1 MNINNR
7 FYWEIDPIE
16 IVKNNT
22 TLLKFENTSRND
34 ILLQINTLIDLY
46 KKESKTIVYFIEK
59 INKEN
64 FFYNIEKILEKEALL
79 SEIYFYLIDY
89 DWNYNEGGE
98 DIVKIIQNDY
108 LRDYY
113 WKFEN
118 LEEKGYPKLL
128 VNVLNRNIPR
138 TKRMSTNHIY

>member
-64 FFYNIEKILEKEALL
+64 FF
-79 SEIYFYLIDY
+79 
-89 DWNYNEGGE
+89 
-98 DIVKIIQNDY
+98 II
-108 LRDYY
+108 
-113 WKFEN
+113 
-118 LEEKGYPKLL
+118 
-128 VNVLNRNIPR
+128 
-138 TKRMSTNHIY
+138 

>member
-46 KKESKTIVYFIEK
+46 KKESKTIVYLIEK

-64 FFYNIEKILEKEALL
+64 FF
-79 SEIYFYLIDY
+79 
-89 DWNYNEGGE
+89 
-98 DIVKIIQNDY
+98 II
-108 LRDYY
+108 
-113 WKFEN
+113 
-118 LEEKGYPKLL
+118 
-128 VNVLNRNIPR
+128 
-138 TKRMSTNHIY
+138 

>member
-64 FFYNIEKILEKEALL
+64 FFYNADCKI
-79 SEIYFYLIDY
+79 
-89 DWNYNEGGE
+89 
-98 DIVKIIQNDY
+98 
-108 LRDYY
+108 
-113 WKFEN
+113 
-118 LEEKGYPKLL
+118 KLD
-128 VNVLNRNIPR
+128 N
-138 TKRMSTNHIY
+138 

>member
-46 KKESKTIVYFIEK
+46 KKESKTIVYFIKK

-64 FFYNIEKILEKEALL
+64 FF
-79 SEIYFYLIDY
+79 
-89 DWNYNEGGE
+89 
-98 DIVKIIQNDY
+98 II
-108 LRDYY
+108 
-113 WKFEN
+113 
-118 LEEKGYPKLL
+118 
-128 VNVLNRNIPR
+128 
-138 TKRMSTNHIY
+138 